1 MVYIFVDLKAN
12 FSTAQHP
19 KVKMGQRVVGG
30 GGVILQHGKD
40 NLKIDNLRGFF
51 PHKSLFFN

>member
-30 GGVILQHGKD
+30 SFCSMV
-40 NLKIDNLRGFF
+40 KII
-51 PHKSLFFN
+51 

>member
-30 GGVILQHGKD
+30 GVILQHGKD

-51 PHKSLFFN
+51 SPQIAIF

>member
-30 GGVILQHGKD
+30 GGGSFCSMV
-40 NLKIDNLRGFF
+40 KII
-51 PHKSLFFN
+51 

>member
-30 GGVILQHGKD
+30 GGSFCSMV
-40 NLKIDNLRGFF
+40 KII
-51 PHKSLFFN
+51 

>member
-30 GGVILQHGKD
+30 GSFCSMV
-40 NLKIDNLRGFF
+40 KII
-51 PHKSLFFN
+51 

>member
-30 GGVILQHGKD
+30 VILQHGKD

-51 PHKSLFFN
+51 SHKSLFFN

>member
-30 GGVILQHGKD
+30 VILQHGKD